1 MRKNT
6 DQYNSEYGHFYSL
19 LIIESISFTLSQSDF
34 LMKMNGQTKR
44 DRQIN
49 KAIGGT
55 DKETHNVFTEFAAR
69 YKLVHR

>member
-1 MRKNT
+1 
-6 DQYNSEYGHFYSL
+6 
-19 LIIESISFTLSQSDF
+19 
-34 LMKMNGQTKR
+34 MKMNGQTKR